1 MFEACSTYLEENPL
15 HKEIPCGMVG
25 KVQAPKQR
33 TNAYTLKK
41 LKMTSDKWTY
51 SKGKE
56 VPSQICTYKL
66 KEGHMKY

>member
-1 MFEACSTYLEENPL
+1 
-15 HKEIPCGMVG
+15 MVG

-33 TNAYTLKK
+33 TNAYTSKK